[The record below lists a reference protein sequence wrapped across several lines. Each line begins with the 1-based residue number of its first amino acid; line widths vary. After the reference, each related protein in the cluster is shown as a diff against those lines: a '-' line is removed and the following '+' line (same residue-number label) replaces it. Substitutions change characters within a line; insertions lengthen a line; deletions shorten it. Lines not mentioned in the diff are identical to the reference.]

1 MSSTPIII
9 ISLSGRGL
17 AQALNAAG
25 FRVAVVDL
33 FGDVDTQA
41 LAERVIRIEAREGF
55 RLDPEQTLGALQ
67 TLTAEGFGP
76 RVIVGSG
83 FEDALELHG
92 EISARYQ
99 VLGADTDILRQLH
112 SRTELFSRL
121 GARVDV
127 PLTAERPRGS
137 ERWLAKYN
145 GGSGG
150 WHVTTVSQ
158 TDTAPEGDYFQAYK
172 AGNSLSAI
180 GLADEQNC
188 ALVAVN
194 EHLVCGTNVH
204 RDYRYTGAVSVHDIK
219 PDLIPRSEHALTEVA
234 NLTGLRGCFGI
245 DFIYGRDGVLWVVD
259 VNPRPPATL
268 ALCADR
274 AAVMQQHVA
283 VCSGRRLLY
292 SRPETTHCRA
302 HWVVYSNAAW
312 VVPDRFT
319 WPDAVADIPRA
330 GATVAAQHPL
340 CTLETEARSDVEA
353 TATLER
359 EFRNL
364 AKALGRDADRV
375 MGAKINIKRVGE
387 E

>member
-41 LAERVIRIEAREGF
+41 FAERVIRIEAREGF

-150 WHVTTVSQ
+150 WHATTVSQ

-180 GLADEQNC
+180 GLATSKI
-188 ALVAVN
+188 AHSLPSTSILFAGRMFTGIIVIPGRF
-194 EHLVCGTNVH
+194 L
-204 RDYRYTGAVSVHDIK
+204 YTI
-219 PDLIPRSEHALTEVA
+219 
-234 NLTGLRGCFGI
+234 
-245 DFIYGRDGVLWVVD
+245 
-259 VNPRPPATL
+259 
-268 ALCADR
+268 
-274 AAVMQQHVA
+274 
-283 VCSGRRLLY
+283 
-292 SRPETTHCRA
+292 
-302 HWVVYSNAAW
+302 
-312 VVPDRFT
+312 
-319 WPDAVADIPRA
+319 
-330 GATVAAQHPL
+330 
-340 CTLETEARSDVEA
+340 
-353 TATLER
+353 
-359 EFRNL
+359 
-364 AKALGRDADRV
+364 
-375 MGAKINIKRVGE
+375 
-387 E
+387 

>member
-41 LAERVIRIEAREGF
+41 FAERVIRIEAREGF

-83 FEDALELHG
+83 FEDALE
-92 EISARYQ
+92 
-99 VLGADTDILRQLH
+99 
-112 SRTELFSRL
+112 
-121 GARVDV
+121 
-127 PLTAERPRGS
+127 
-137 ERWLAKYN
+137 
-145 GGSGG
+145 
-150 WHVTTVSQ
+150 
-158 TDTAPEGDYFQAYK
+158 
-172 AGNSLSAI
+172 
-180 GLADEQNC
+180 
-188 ALVAVN
+188 
-194 EHLVCGTNVH
+194 
-204 RDYRYTGAVSVHDIK
+204 
-219 PDLIPRSEHALTEVA
+219 HALTEVA
-234 NLTGLRGCFGI
+234 NLTGLRGCFSI

-353 TATLER
+353 MATLEW